1 MSRRQTL
8 IAAVLIPLAVL
19 GVSPLCLAHAEED
32 PEPMPRSVER
42 PAPIPTPEW
51 FDLDGHLRT
60 RWGLLMNLD
69 LDRGLTPSTGQPIF
83 PVPLNGGQLLGGADA
98 RVRLDLGVH
107 VGQLVAAHV
116 RIDALDGLALGS
128 TPEGFPADRWAQTPW
143 AGLGQVAPSTGVN
156 AFVDSIKLE
165 HAWGEVM
172 TPVGVLVFGR
182 MPLPRWGLGIVT
194 GADEDLDDDFDH
206 AVDRLGFATSL
217 GDHILGGSLDINAIG
232 PTPATSTGG
241 TSNREQVDLALAD
254 NLYTLSLSFMRL
266 HDDASV
272 SRRRVAGKPTF
283 AYGSYATFRFQQVD
297 FPTYYLG
304 GIASEDA
311 TFTDADAV
319 ARKMWALMIDGWLR
333 ADVGP
338 LRLEVEL
345 AYMHAHV
352 GDASLVPGISVPTL
366 RGDQV
371 GAALQIEGE
380 AVTNTLW
387 LELGAGLATGDP
399 APGLGVAPPVGQV
412 TSRAGDLDGPQFDL
426 SGDSRIDN
434 FRFHPNFRVD
444 QIFWRR
450 IVGAV
455 TDAVYV
461 RPALTWRPAKT
472 LEVALSGTV
481 SFAMQR
487 SSTPGD
493 HPLYGGELDLG
504 LNWSPAP
511 GFVARVEGAVFV
523 PGPGLNNVADGLGA
537 KPAGLARTVL
547 AVVF

>member
-1 MSRRQTL
+1 MSRLLLILTL
-8 IAAVLIPLAVL
+8 LLVPDVGYAHGDAPEHEHDLSELA
-19 GVSPLCLAHAEED
+19 
-32 PEPMPRSVER
+32 PRTVER

-51 FDLDGHLRT
+51 FELDGHLLT
-60 RWGLLMNLD
+60 RWGLLMNMD

-83 PVPLNGGQLLGGADA
+83 PVPLNGGQLLGSADA

-128 TPEGFPADRWAQTPW
+128 TPEGFPADRWAQAPW
-143 AGLGQVAPSTGVN
+143 AGLGQVAPSAGRN

-172 TPVGVLVFGR
+172 TPIGALVFGR

-194 GADEDLDDDFDH
+194 GGDEDLDDDFDH

-217 GDHILGGSLDINAIG
+217 ADHILGVSLDINAIG
-232 PTPATSTGG
+232 PTTATSTGG
-241 TSNREQVDLALAD
+241 SVGREQVDLALQD
-254 NLYTLSLSFMRL
+254 NLYTVSLSFARL

-272 SRRRVAGKPTF
+272 ARRRVAGKPTF

-304 GIASEDA
+304 GIESEDE
-311 TFTDADAV
+311 TFEDADAV
-319 ARKMWALMIDGWLR
+319 ARNMWALMVDGWFR
-333 ADVGP
+333 ANAGP
-338 LRLEVEL
+338 LRVELEL

-371 GAALQIEGE
+371 GAALELEGE
-380 AVTNTLW
+380 LARNKLW

-399 APGLGVAPPVGQV
+399 APGLGVAPAVGQV
-412 TSRAGDLDGPQFDL
+412 SSVAGDLDGPQFDL

-434 FRFHPNFRVD
+434 FRFHPNFRID
-444 QIFWRR
+444 QVFWRR

-461 RPALTWRPAKT
+461 RPALTWRPNPT
-472 LEVALSGTV
+472 LELGLSGTV
-481 SFAMQR
+481 SLAMR
-487 SSTPGD
+487 KTSTPGD
-493 HPLYGGELDLG
+493 HPLYGGEIDLSM
-504 LNWSPAP
+504 NWSPAP
-511 GFVARVEGAVFV
+511 GFVARVEGALFV
-523 PGPGLNNVADGLGA
+523 PGAGLHNVAEGLGA